1 MAEVRG
7 PLPEDG
13 DGVLARDF
21 IPESHRHLPMLR
33 IFLPLNDRLGK
44 PVRWSKYIAL
54 NDAPASLDWFEL
66 VDRVASDR
74 PEVHELVP
82 CRGELDAVTAE
93 ALREAVGDVSLHCLR
108 WVGYWGKPQTE
119 SPVRVYQKEYAH
131 ASLRKAGLEEG
142 QRVPEFAWDD
152 ERLFAWGTRLY
163 PDSLVVAAQVE
174 KFRQLRNDPRLDT
187 VSIAPERDILP
198 SSSGD

>member
-1 MAEVRG
+1 MAEVCG
-7 PLPEDG
+7 PLPEVG

-21 IPESHRHLPMLR
+21 IPESHRHPPMLR

-54 NDAPASLDWFEL
+54 NHAPASLDWFEL
-66 VDRVASDR
+66 VDRVAADR

-82 CRGELDAVTAE
+82 CRGVLD
-93 ALREAVGDVSLHCLR
+93 
-108 WVGYWGKPQTE
+108 
-119 SPVRVYQKEYAH
+119 EYAH
-131 ASLRKAGLEEG
+131 TALNNEDVREG

-163 PDSLVVAAQVE
+163 PDSLVIAAEVE

-187 VSIAPERDILP
+187 VFIAPERDILP